1 MPENKQTE
9 TAELTKT
16 ELERLIFLSPA
27 VHYISRVSGDYGA
40 TYISPGIKRQLG
52 YEPAQ
57 FTQDAEFWANNIH
70 PDDRPR
76 VFADLESLFDNERH
90 THEYRFLHADGSYRW
105 MHDELAVIPDKDGNP
120 LEIIGSW
127 LDVTTRKEAE
137 FALAERNEQLEDSKR
152 KFEYLALYDQL
163 TGLGNR
169 NLFLEQLEHL
179 ISVAEGKSKEIGL
192 LAMDLD
198 GFKDVNDRLGHAAG
212 DAVLREIGARLSQE
226 RELDDQNYR
235 IGGDE
240 FAVVLELRGESLDR
254 ALAEAEKIA
263 RRLTSPMEING
274 HDYSIGVSIGV
285 AVFPQHGEDWTTVL
299 RKADAAMYEAK
310 KTGTIVAAASEL
322 GATSVFS
329 KLFSET

>member
-1 MPENKQTE
+1 MNWLSFRIRTAIRWRLSAAGSTSPPE
-9 TAELTKT
+9 
-16 ELERLIFLSPA
+16 
-27 VHYISRVSGDYGA
+27 
-40 TYISPGIKRQLG
+40 
-52 YEPAQ
+52 
-57 FTQDAEFWANNIH
+57 
-70 PDDRPR
+70 
-76 VFADLESLFDNERH
+76 
-90 THEYRFLHADGSYRW
+90 
-105 MHDELAVIPDKDGNP
+105 
-120 LEIIGSW
+120 
-127 LDVTTRKEAE
+127 KEAE

-179 ISVAEGKSKEIGL
+179 ISAAEGKSAEIGL

>member
-16 ELERLIFLSPA
+16 ELERLISLSPA

-57 FTQDAEFWANNIH
+57 FTQDAEFWTNNIH

-179 ISVAEGKSKEIGL
+179 ISAAEGKSAEIGL

>member
-9 TAELTKT
+9 TAELPKT
-16 ELERLIFLSPA
+16 ELERLINFSPA
-27 VHYISRVSGDYGA
+27 VHYIARVSGDYGA
-40 TYISPGIKRQLG
+40 TYVSPGIKRQLG

-57 FTQDAEFWANNIH
+57 FTQDPEFWANHIH
-70 PDDRPR
+70 VDDQPR
-76 VFADLESLFDNERH
+76 IFADLDSLMDKKQH

-105 MHDELAVIPDKDGNP
+105 MHDELTVIADEDGNP

-137 FALAERNEQLEDSKR
+137 FSLAERNEQLEDSKR

-169 NLFLEQLEHL
+169 NLFLERLEHL
-179 ISVAEGKSKEIGL
+179 IAIAESKKEEVAV

-198 GFKDVNDRLGHAAG
+198 GFKAVNDRLGHAAG
-212 DAVLREIGARLSQE
+212 DDVLREIGARLSQE
-226 RELDDQNYR
+226 SGLDDQTYR

-240 FAVVLELRGESLDR
+240 FAVVLELRGENLNS
-254 ALAEAEKIA
+254 AFAEAEKIA
-263 RRLTSPMEING
+263 QCLTSPMEING
-274 HDYSIGVSIGV
+274 HNHSIGVSIGV
-285 AVFPQHGEDWTTVL
+285 AVFPLHGEDWTTVL

-310 KTGTIVAAASEL
+310 KTGNVVAVASEL
-322 GATSVFS
+322 GATTVLR